1 MPRGLPVTK
10 ANNSTIASLP
20 AREGMT
26 LMHMFPK
33 MQASIGVDDEEERMK
48 LLEGKSVAMT
58 GGGGGLGR
66 CYGIAMAK
74 AGASVAVADIDLKA
88 AQATTDAITAAGGE
102 ATAVRTDVTRAAD
115 IEALLDRTEEAFGTL
130 DVLVNIAGMFPRRAL
145 VDMEEAEWDAVIT
158 LNLKSVYLGARAAL
172 RRMLPRGRGVVLSTA
187 SGTGIRGQPKGSAYA
202 ASKAGII
209 GFTRAVSLELKGTG
223 VRINC
228 FGPGAT
234 DTPLWRVGKSPEEI
248 ERLLGAGFVYQ
259 PDDFSNVVVFLASDL
274 SAPLNGEFISRDL
287 HR

>member
-1 MPRGLPVTK
+1 MGLL
-10 ANNSTIASLP
+10 A
-20 AREGMT
+20 
-26 LMHMFPK
+26 
-33 MQASIGVDDEEERMK
+33 
-48 LLEGKSVAMT
+48 GKSIAMT

-66 CYGIAMAK
+66 CYGVAMAR
-74 AGASVAVADIDLKA
+74 AGASVAVADIDLEAAKA
-88 AQATTDAITAAGGE
+88 TVRAIEAAGGR
-102 ATAVRTDVTRAAD
+102 AIAVPTDVTQAA
-115 IEALLDRTEEAFGTL
+115 ELERLLDRTETEFGPL
-130 DVLVNIAGMFPRRAL
+130 DALVNIAGMFPRIAL

-158 LNLKSVYLGARAAL
+158 LNLKSVYLGARAAI

-209 GFTRAVSLELKGTG
+209 GFTRAVSLELKDTG

-234 DTPLWRVGKSPEEI
+234 DTPLWRVGKTEAEVQ
-248 ERLLGAGFVYQ
+248 RLLAAGFVYQ
-259 PDDFSNVVVFLASDL
+259 PDDFSNVVVFLASDM

>member
-1 MPRGLPVTK
+1 
-10 ANNSTIASLP
+10 
-20 AREGMT
+20 
-26 LMHMFPK
+26 
-33 MQASIGVDDEEERMK
+33 MK
-48 LLEGKSVAMT
+48 LLEGKSIAMT

-66 CYGIAMAK
+66 CYGLAMAK
-74 AGASVAVADIDLKA
+74 AGASVAVADIDLEA
-88 AQATTDAITAAGGE
+88 AQATVDAITQAGGR
-102 ATAVRTDVTRAAD
+102 AIAVHTDVTQAAAID
-115 IEALLDRTEEAFGTL
+115 QLLDRTEAAWGPL
-130 DVLVNIAGMFPRRAL
+130 DVLLNIAGMFPRRAL

-158 LNLKSVYLGARAAL
+158 LNLKSVYLGARAAI

-202 ASKAGII
+202 ASKAAII
-209 GFTRAVSLELKGTG
+209 GFTRAVSLELKDTG

-234 DTPLWRVGKSPEEI
+234 DTPLWRVGKTEEEI
-248 ERLLGAGFVYQ
+248 QRLLAGGLVYQ
-259 PDDFSNVVVFLASDL
+259 PDDFSNVVVFLASDY

>member
-1 MPRGLPVTK
+1 M
-10 ANNSTIASLP
+10 N
-20 AREGMT
+20 
-26 LMHMFPK
+26 
-33 MQASIGVDDEEERMK
+33 

-66 CYGIAMAK
+66 CYGMAMAK
-74 AGASVAVADIDLKA
+74 AGAAVAVADINLAA
-88 AQATTDAITAAGGE
+88 AQATVDAIKEAGGQ
-102 ATAVRTDVTRAAD
+102 AIAIQADVTRAAEF
-115 IEALLDRTEEAFGTL
+115 EALLDRTEKAFGPL
-130 DVLVNIAGMFPRRAL
+130 DVLLNIAGMFPRVAL
-145 VDMEEAEWDAVIT
+145 VDMTEDTWDAVIA
-158 LNLKSVYLGARAAL
+158 LNLKSVYLGSRAAI
-172 RRMLPRGRGVVLSTA
+172 RRMLPRKKGVVVSTA

-209 GFTRAVSLELKGTG
+209 GFTRAVSLELKDTG

-234 DTPLWRVGKSPEEI
+234 DTPLWRVGKSEAEI
-248 ERLLGAGFVYQ
+248 QRLLAAGFVYQ
-259 PDDFSNVVVFLASDL
+259 PDEFSNVVVWLASDL